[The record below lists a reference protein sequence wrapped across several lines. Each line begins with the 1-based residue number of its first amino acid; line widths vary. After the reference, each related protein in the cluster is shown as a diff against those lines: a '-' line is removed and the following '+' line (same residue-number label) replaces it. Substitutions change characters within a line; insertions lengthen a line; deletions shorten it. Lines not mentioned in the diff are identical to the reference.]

1 MLTFKIELEQIEFEE
16 KIDSYSR
23 GHITVQGNSGIISSK
38 LSNKNQS
45 MMIFISLCEL
55 INSVRILLTSPIKKT
70 YNFVGVGCSFQ
81 FFIVKKE
88 SDKLILTSVKNEAID
103 EFTYRELVEEI
114 WREVKLFMLK
124 YGNSLDEKEIVKN
137 DLTYSLEEFKKQF
150 NL

>member
-55 INSVRILLTSPIKKT
+55 LNSVRILLTSPIKKT

-88 SDKLILTSVKNEAID
+88 SNKLILTSVKNEAID
-103 EFTYRELVEEI
+103 EFTYGELVEEI